1 MYSRFLVVNDEAD
14 KGSIFGGLVALPCQI
29 DHMAGCD
36 VGFEFQDMA
45 FTCHGRGGPPVRHM
59 YKVKTCTQAK

>member
-45 FTCHGRGGPPVRHM
+45 FTWPPVRHM
-59 YKVKTCTQAK
+59 YRVKTCTQAE